1 MKKYLCPYCCIQ
13 LNVNHH
19 IILIGHGSSGQKGLI
34 LLNEKLGDYNVKMP
48 SNFELVEGEKVH
60 FHCPGCSK
68 SLDYPRKEDF
78 AWILKHD
85 EEGKEFTI
93 IFSVIFGNH
102 ATYKISEERTISYGE
117 KAIQYTNPEWYLH
130 EE

>member
-1 MKKYLCPYCCIQ
+1 MNKYLCPYCHIQ
-13 LNVNHH
+13 LNVDNHV
-19 IILIGHGSSGQKGLI
+19 ILVGYGTSGHKGLI
-34 LLNEKLGDYNVKMP
+34 LLNENLGDYNVKMP
-48 SNFELVEGEKVH
+48 FGFSFDKGEKIH

-68 SLDYPRKEDF
+68 SLDYSSKEDF

-85 EEGKEFTI
+85 EEGREFTI
-93 IFSVIFGNH
+93 IFSVIFGNQ

-130 EE
+130 KE

>member
-1 MKKYLCPYCCIQ
+1 MNKYLCTYCCIQ
-13 LNVNHH
+13 LNVDNYV
-19 IILIGHGSSGQKGLI
+19 ILIGHGTSGHKGLI
-34 LLNEKLGDYNVKMP
+34 LLKEKLGDYNVTMP
-48 SNFELVEGEKVH
+48 SSFSLDKGEKVH

-68 SLDYPRKEDF
+68 PLDYSRKKDF

-117 KAIQYTNPEWYLH
+117 KAIQYMNPEWYLH

>member
-1 MKKYLCPYCCIQ
+1 MKKYLCPFCCMQ
-13 LNVNHH
+13 LNVDNH
-19 IILIGHGSSGQKGLI
+19 IVLTGHAESGQKGLI
-34 LLNEKLGDYNVKMP
+34 LLKDKLGDYDVKIP
-48 SNFELVEGEKVH
+48 SSFKLMKGEKVH

-68 SLDYPRKEDF
+68 SLDYPSKKDF

-93 IFSVIFGNH
+93 IFSVFFGTH
-102 ATYKISEERTISYGE
+102 ATYKLSEERTISYGE

>member
-1 MKKYLCPYCCIQ
+1 MQ
-13 LNVNHH
+13 LNVDNH
-19 IILIGHGSSGQKGLI
+19 IIVICQRNSGNKGLI
-34 LLNEKLGDYNVKMP
+34 LLNEKLGDYNVKM
-48 SNFELVEGEKVH
+48 SSGFSLDKGEKVQ

-68 SLDYPRKEDF
+68 SLDYSRKKDF
-78 AWILKHD
+78 AWLLKQD

-93 IFSVIFGNH
+93 IFSVIFGNQ

-130 EE
+130 DE

>member
-13 LNVNHH
+13 LNVDNHV
-19 IILIGHGSSGQKGLI
+19 ILIGHGTAGHKGLI
-34 LLNEKLGDYNVKMP
+34 LLREKLGDYNVKLP
-48 SNFELVEGEKVH
+48 TGFNLDKGEKVH

-68 SLDYPRKEDF
+68 SLDYSRKKDF
-78 AWILKHD
+78 AWLLKHD
-85 EEGKEFTI
+85 EEGNEFTV

-117 KAIQYTNPEWYLH
+117 KAIQFTNPEWYLH

>member
-13 LNVNHH
+13 LNVGGHV
-19 IILIGHGSSGQKGLI
+19 ILIGQRSTGQKGII
-34 LLNEKLGDYNVKMP
+34 LLKEKLGDYNVQLP
-48 SNFELVEGEKVH
+48 SGFHFEKGEKIQ
-60 FHCPGCSK
+60 FHCPSCTK
-68 SLDYPRKEDF
+68 SLDYSRKKDF

-117 KAIQYTNPEWYLH
+117 KAIQFTNPEWYLL